1 MTASL
6 LGPAPAPGRGAPPP
20 GQTGVG
26 RPRVRRVPPLEPPY
40 DDEVP
45 EGRLRLVTQREELPF
60 DEPAPRRFEHDI
72 DFFDPQPTP
81 RRNLPEPEPWAS
93 RFLQA
98 VLETLVGRRSP
109 GQLQDWTSPTVQ
121 SQLTRSAQDRR
132 WTAARGA
139 LPTVRSVHVGEPADG
154 VAEVCA
160 VVQRGVRYSAV
171 AARMEGF
178 DGRWRC
184 VALQLG

>member
-6 LGPAPAPGRGAPPP
+6 LGPAPAPVGGASPPDRS
-20 GQTGVG
+20 GVG
-26 RPRVRRVPPLEPPY
+26 RPTVRRVPPLEPPC

-160 VVQRGVRYSAV
+160 VVQRGARYSAV